1 MGFKGRET
9 LASEVGGAPFPL
21 KIPCIMTKI
30 VIMSFKKK
38 FIIRRVCMIDS
49 SRFDKTLGCNIPQSL
64 RSRVQRHPEFT
75 LLASKNKNG
84 VFIRYSYIQIYQQIT
99 ELAAAFKKM
108 GIKRG
113 DHIGMISDNRK
124 EWFITDYALLSL
136 GAADVPRGCDSM
148 GVEIRFILNYAECA
162 VSIFENGRQLEK
174 VLEKPE
180 EVPFL
185 KTAILYDPAPVET
198 VERARNAGITVIDF
212 SHIQADGMNASAE
225 ELKEIESEI
234 DETKGDEIAT
244 IIFTSGTTGTPKG
257 VMLTHDNF
265 LAQSEVVH
273 LILQTHKP
281 GDLWLTVLPIWH
293 VFERAFNYMIIALSG
308 GIAFSK
314 PVASVMMA
322 DMAAIHPNWMCAVPR
337 LWEAFAQ
344 GIDRQ
349 MKKKSPL
356 EYTIYRNSVEIG
368 KLWYR
373 NFELLTG
380 RRCRYHWYPRFL
392 DVLRGLIPFI
402 LLSPLYGIGELLV
415 YRKIR
420 EKLGGRFTAA
430 ISGGGALQ
438 SKTDAFYHAIGFN
451 LLEGYGMTETAPVIS
466 VKNAKCPRS
475 NCVGPIF
482 PSFELKI
489 VDVQDG
495 KPASSE
501 PLKPGKRGLVL
512 VRGRQIM
519 KGYYKRPDLTAATID
534 EEGWLNTGD
543 LGMLSIDKELKLTG
557 RAKDTIVLLGGENI
571 EPQVVEKAIKNSH
584 YVESV
589 CLVGQDQ
596 KYVGALIVPSK
607 DAVLQYA
614 EDNHIVFDFWED
626 LLETNEIQSLFRSEI
641 DMQVN
646 AKNGFRTC
654 ERVFRF
660 ALLEESFKIGE
671 EINAKQEMVRNK
683 IAQIHKREIAELF
696 KS

>member
-1 MGFKGRET
+1 MHYDKNCDNVIKTVLPFNFKRYW
-9 LASEVGGAPFPL
+9 SNP
-21 KIPCIMTKI
+21 
-30 VIMSFKKK
+30 
-38 FIIRRVCMIDS
+38 MIDS
-49 SRFDKTLGCNIPQSL
+49 SHFDKSLGKNIPMSL
-64 RSRVQRHPEFT
+64 RNRVEKNPEYT

-84 VFIRYSYIQIYQQIT
+84 VFIRYSYIQIYQQIV

-124 EWFITDYALLSL
+124 EWFITDYALLCL

-162 VSIFENGRQLEK
+162 VSVFENGRQLEK
-174 VLEKPE
+174 VLEKVE
-180 EVPFL
+180 EVPLL
-185 KTAILYDPAPVET
+185 KTAILYDPAPIET
-198 VERARNAGITVIDF
+198 VTRAREAGIEVIDF
-212 SHIQADGMNASAE
+212 SHIQADGTNASAE
-225 ELKEIESEI
+225 ELKEIEEEI
-234 DETKGDEIAT
+234 DKTEGDELAT

-265 LAQSEVVH
+265 IAQSEVVH

-281 GDLWLTVLPIWH
+281 GDLWMTVLPIWH

-308 GIAFSK
+308 GIAYSK

-344 GIDRQ
+344 GIYRQ
-349 MKKKSPL
+349 MKKKTPL
-356 EYTIYRNSVEIG
+356 EYSIFLNSVEVG
-368 KLWYR
+368 KLWYK
-373 NFELLTG
+373 NFELMTG
-380 RRCRYHWYPRFL
+380 RRCRYHWYPRVL
-392 DVLRGLIPFI
+392 DIIRGVIPFV
-402 LLSPLYGIGELLV
+402 LLTPLYGMGELLV

-420 EKLGGRFTAA
+420 ERLGGRFTAA

-438 SKTDAFYHAIGFN
+438 PETDAFYHAIGFN

-466 VKNAKCPRS
+466 VKNDKKPRS

-489 VDVQDG
+489 VDFDG
-495 KPASSE
+495 EKPSSAE
-501 PLKPGKRGLVL
+501 ALKAGKKGLVM
-512 VRGRQIM
+512 VRGRQVM
-519 KGYYKRPDLTAATID
+519 KGYYKRPDLTAAVID
-534 EEGWLNTGD
+534 DEGWLNTGD
-543 LGMLSIDKELKLTG
+543 IGMLSIDKELKLTG

-571 EPQVVEKAIKNSH
+571 EPAVVEKAIKESP
-584 YVESV
+584 YIESV

-596 KYVGALIVPSK
+596 KYIGALIVPAK
-607 DAVLQYA
+607 EPVLQFA

-641 DMQVN
+641 DQRDN

-683 IAQIHKREIAELF
+683 IAQIHKREIAALF
-696 KS
+696 NS